1 MAFVAHF
8 ISEMGGGE
16 GGGGQEIDW
25 IMESPYNRWFEH

>member
-8 ISEMGGGE
+8 ISEMGGG